1 MRVMNALRNLRPL
14 GLAAVLAASTVLAGC
29 QQSSAPDAQQ
39 SGAAAEANDAMGPD
53 AKPGITA
60 DEARLVLPAVP
71 GRPGVAY
78 FTVRNETD
86 ATVTVAGVHI
96 AGVGKTE
103 MHRTEGGKMS
113 ALDKLD
119 IEAGEAGTF
128 AAGGLHVMAFDVGDN
143 LKAGAE
149 TEMTLT
155 FADGD
160 KISLPIR
167 IEAMGAMPAT
177 KH

>member
-1 MRVMNALRNLRPL
+1 MNTPMNLRRL
-14 GLAAVLAASTVLAGC
+14 GLAAILAGSAVLAAC
-29 QQSSAPDAQQ
+29 QQSGTPEAQQ
-39 SGAAAEANDAMGPD
+39 STATAGDAMGPD

-60 DEARLVLPAVP
+60 DEARLVVP
-71 GRPGVAY
+71 VVAGRPGVAY

-86 ATVTVAGVHI
+86 ATVTLAAVHI
-96 AGVGKTE
+96 AGVGKAE

-113 ALDKLD
+113 PVKTLA
-119 IEAGEAGTF
+119 IAAGEAGTF
-128 AAGGLHVMAFDVGDN
+128 APGGLHVMAFDIADN

-167 IEAMGAMPAT
+167 IEAMGANVGM

>member
-1 MRVMNALRNLRPL
+1 MNATRNLRPL
-14 GLAAVLAASTVLAGC
+14 GLAAVLAASVVLAGC
-29 QQSSAPDAQQ
+29 QQSSAPVAER
-39 SGAAAEANDAMGPD
+39 SSAAADTGEAMGPN
-53 AKPGITA
+53 AKPGISA
-60 DEARLVLPAVP
+60 DEARLVLPVVA

-86 ATVTVAGVHI
+86 APVTMAGVHI
-96 AGVGKTE
+96 DGIGKAE
-103 MHRTEGGKMS
+103 MHRTKGGKMS
-113 ALDKLD
+113 PVGKLE
-119 IEAGEAGTF
+119 IAAGETGTF
-128 AAGGLHVMAFDVGDN
+128 APGGLHVMAFDIADK

-167 IEAMGAMPAT
+167 IEAMGAMPAM